1 MDLVVLGCKGK
12 ALRVIACRGRS
23 HPGLFVSIVQVENR
37 VHRPA
42 ILIRAGS
49 LQVFHLQV
57 ELAIELAAQSRR
69 QIARGQIHMSICREL
84 P

>member
-1 MDLVVLGCKGK
+1 
-12 ALRVIACRGRS
+12 
-23 HPGLFVSIVQVENR
+23 
-37 VHRPA
+37 
-42 ILIRAGS
+42 
-49 LQVFHLQV
+49 V